1 MLEDIG
7 QSMDYVSMLGRR
19 NKLEK
24 AVRVE
29 KLSSGIEYAPI
40 ESYMIQE
47 LNYLT
52 GKPTVLA

>member
-1 MLEDIG
+1 MVEDIG
-7 QSMDYVSMLGRR
+7 QSMDYVSMLRRR

-29 KLSSGIEYAPI
+29 KISSGVEYAPI

-47 LNYLT
+47 
-52 GKPTVLA
+52 